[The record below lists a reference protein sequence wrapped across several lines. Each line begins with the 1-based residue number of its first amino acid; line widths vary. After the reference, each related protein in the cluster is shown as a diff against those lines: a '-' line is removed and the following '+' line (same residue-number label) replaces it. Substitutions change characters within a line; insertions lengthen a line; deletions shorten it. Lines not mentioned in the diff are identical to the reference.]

1 MEEAVIR
8 EDVVAEVMVVTKTAA
23 VTGKLELLQ
32 RNMVGEMGRQVIG
45 PIVILSL
52 GDLKR
57 RHLMLSSQ
65 VIFWF
70 VIAWLLYY
78 LILAPYFHMY
88 LPHLLLLLIYIV
100 NCLTCLFVFLLRWVS
115 L

>member
-1 MEEAVIR
+1 MEEAVIW
-8 EDVVAEVMVVTKTAA
+8 EDVVAEVMVVTKMAG

-32 RNMVGEMGRQVIG
+32 RNMVGATGRQVIG
-45 PIVILSL
+45 PIVLLSL
-52 GDLKR
+52 GGPKR
-57 RHLMLSSQ
+57 RHLMLLSQ

-70 VIAWLLYY
+70 VIAWLLYC
-78 LILAPYFHMY
+78 LILDPHFLMY
-88 LPHLLLLLIYIV
+88 LPDLLMVFTYIV

>member
-1 MEEAVIR
+1 MEEAAIL
-8 EDVVAEVMVVTKTAA
+8 EDMVAEVMVLTKTAG

-32 RNMVGEMGRQVIG
+32 RNMVGATDRPVIG
-45 PIVILSL
+45 PIVMLSL

-57 RHLMLSSQ
+57 RHRMLLSEA
-65 VIFWF
+65 IFWF
-70 VIAWLLYY
+70 VISWLLYY
-78 LILAPYFHMY
+78 LILAPHFHMY
-88 LPHLLLLLIYIV
+88 LPHLLLVLIYIV